1 MSGEIKALIGG
12 LHNLQLKNYG
22 LPIAEPRERVKRTHN
37 GKVEKSARLFLKRFP
52 GIDAT
57 GL

>member
-12 LHNLQLKNYG
+12 VHNLQLKNYG
-22 LPIAEPRERVKRTHN
+22 LSIAEPRERAKKTHN
-37 GKVEKSARLFLKRFP
+37 YKIEKSARLFLKRFP

>member
-22 LPIAEPRERVKRTHN
+22 LPIAEPREKVKRSSN
-37 GKVEKSARLFLKRFP
+37 GKVEKSTRLFLKRFP
-52 GIDAT
+52 GIDAM